1 MSLDQCRS
9 KLPLPELWQ
18 RLGCAGQFPAASRK
32 APVPW
37 RADEHPSFSASHSD
51 GRWRWNDWARGD
63 KGDEVDFIKQLKG
76 CDTKEAIRLY
86 HELAGVAHDSPQ
98 ASRPQRARKP
108 RLSAAANTPADVV
121 STPPPPAA
129 AARVVNVYSYVDRTG
144 IVQHQTLRYEPK
156 GFRQRRP
163 VRDGEVLPDGLH
175 ADSDGYVWTLAGA
188 KLVPYRLPD
197 LIRADANAPVFLCE
211 GEKDADALAE
221 LGLAA
226 TTLPMG
232 SHKWRPEYA
241 QYFAN
246 RWVVVVEDFDK
257 EDSRGQRAGEIGAL
271 KVAQALVPVAER
283 VGLVRMPEL
292 APNVVAPYDLSDW
305 LAWATEHH
313 KPAGIRRHLLAHA
326 ARHDAPAHL
335 YYSGVLEA
343 SQEGEAKK
351 VLQSELAGR
360 LVKRERLM
368 WSGGIWW
375 TYALDGDGCG
385 CWVQCRTPDV
395 VGRAVEQAVVAA
407 GGSRLVTDSV
417 VRSVEALAA
426 RRVSRSPDELNQT
439 APLSINVR
447 NGMLDM
453 LTGRLEP
460 HRPDMLSTVRVPHRW
475 NPDAECTLFDAWLRQ
490 MQPSAGVRSMLQEIA
505 GYVLC
510 SGINFHSF
518 FFFYGDGSTGKSTF
532 VEVLEALVGKANT
545 VAVQLQELDKPFIRH
560 QLVGRQLYLCKE
572 LTKDSFKHIGLIKA
586 ITSGD
591 PVFCDVKNRAGFTF
605 RPCGRFVME
614 SNVVAHTPDTSGG
627 FERRFLQVDWRVVV
641 PLEDRDYG
649 LVQKL
654 VAESDGILRWAVEGF
669 QRLHARG
676 RFCPTDE
683 SQEATAELLRHR
695 DQVGSWA
702 RDNWVVPG
710 PSDKYVLTID
720 LYQSWRA
727 WCDEHDVK
735 PYTDEANVFARE
747 VSRKRPEWRK
757 DCRREAGHDG
767 TRERR
772 WYGLRLSETCIEAI
786 NG

>member
-1 MSLDQCRS
+1 MSLEECRA
-9 KLPLPELWQ
+9 KLPLPDLWQ
-18 RLGCAGQFPAASRK
+18 RLGCSGQFPAASRK
-32 APVPW
+32 AAVPW
-37 RADEHPSFSASHSD
+37 RTDSHPSFSASHAD

-76 CDTKEAIRLY
+76 VDTKEAIRLY
-86 HELAGVAHDSPQ
+86 HELAGVRHEAQ
-98 ASRPQRARKP
+98 QTARPQRARKP
-108 RLSAAANTPADVV
+108 RLSAAANKPADVV

-129 AARVVNVYSYVDRTG
+129 AAKVVKVYSYLDRNGVTL
-144 IVQHQTLRYEPK
+144 HQTLRYEPK

-175 ADSDGYVWTLAGA
+175 PDSDGYVWTLAGA
-188 KLVPYRLPD
+188 KLVPYRLPE
-197 LIRADANAPVFLCE
+197 LVRADKDDPVFLCE

-221 LGLAA
+221 MGLVAS
-226 TTLPMG
+226 TFPMG
-232 SHKWRPEYA
+232 GHKWRPEYA
-241 QYFAN
+241 QYFAG
-246 RWVVVVEDFDK
+246 RWVVVVVDFDK
-257 EDSRGQRAGEIGAL
+257 EDSRGQRAGEIAAV
-271 KVAQALVPVAER
+271 KAVAALVPIADR
-283 VGLVRMPEL
+283 VGLLRMPDL
-292 APNVVAPYDLSDW
+292 APNVVAPYDVSDW
-305 LAWATEHH
+305 LAWAQEHH
-313 KPAGIRRHLLAHA
+313 RPAVIRKHLLAHA
-326 ARHDAPAHL
+326 AKHDAPDHL
-335 YYSGVLEA
+335 YYAGVIET
-343 SQEGEAKK
+343 SKEGEATK

-368 WSGGIWW
+368 WSGGLWW
-375 TYALDGDGCG
+375 NYSLDGDGCG
-385 CWVQCRTPDV
+385 CWVQCPTADV
-395 VGRAVEQAVVAA
+395 VGRAVEKAVVAA
-407 GGSRLVTDSV
+407 GGARLVTDSM

-453 LTGRLEP
+453 LTGKLAP

-475 NPDAECTLFDAWLRQ
+475 SADAECPRFDSWLRQ
-490 MQPSAGVRSMLQEIA
+490 MQPSEGVRSMLQELA

-510 SGINFHSF
+510 SGINFHTF
-518 FFFYGDGSTGKSTF
+518 FFLYGDGSTGKSTF
-532 VEVLEALVGKANT
+532 VEVLQALVGKGNT

-591 PVFCDVKNRAGFTF
+591 PVFCDVKNKAGFTF
-605 RPCGRFVME
+605 RPSGRFVME

-627 FERRFLQVDWRVVV
+627 FERRFLQVDWRNVV

-649 LVQKL
+649 LVKKL
-654 VAESDGILRWAVEGF
+654 VSESDGILRWAVAGF

-676 RFCPTDE
+676 RFAPTVE

-702 RDNWVVPG
+702 RDNWVETG
-710 PSDKYVLTID
+710 PAEKYILTID

-727 WCDEHDVK
+727 WCEEHDVR
-735 PYTDEANVFARE
+735 PFTDDPHVFARE
-747 VSRKRPEWRK
+747 VSRKRPEWRSA
-757 DCRREAGHDG
+757 CRREKTSDG

-772 WYGLRLSETCIEAI
+772 WYGLRLSELAIEAI